1 MSDPLEVCQE
11 EMALP
16 SDFIGLLPSSKEGE
30 RERGRVKG
38 RGNPLS
44 FSSLVRPPRPAIEGR
59 EEDIRRPGDR
69 ARIIPDIEQNLA
81 QAVRWLYDNVHELE
95 RSLDILRDAK
105 LLTEGNAERLYSATV
120 LKPRLQA
127 QFPQTA
133 LNVQD
138 LVGVLVQPQKAGI
151 RSVSSLP
158 DVTVAQDGEL
168 VYFNQ
173 IVWRFNGK
181 RSVAPGRW
189 EVLTTAAVMLQ
200 DSHANRLANFPA
212 VDYPVGTLFWETDRK
227 VLYQRGL
234 DGSAGEAWVHT
245 LGVMEGTVIASDQRP
260 GDLGTDSEDLTFL
273 FYATDL
279 TLTYQWDGSGDWTY
293 YSGHGIIEQTITE
306 DTLIADPNAGAP
318 PDVIPAKAPVDYH
331 ILQDGVGGWAVT
343 WDAVFKGVTALTVG
357 TLSSK
362 LNIVNF
368 RAMSSSQL
376 MMDGNFGDITV

>member
-1 MSDPLEVCQE
+1 
-11 EMALP
+11 MALP
-16 SDFIGLLPSSKEGE
+16 SDFISLLPPTKGSGKE
-30 RERGRVKG
+30 RRARD
-38 RGNPLS
+38 PLS
-44 FSSLVRPPRPAIEGR
+44 FSSLVRPPRPTRKDR
-59 EEDIRRPGDR
+59 EENIRRPGDR
-69 ARIIPDIEQNLA
+69 LRVIPDIEQNLA

-105 LLTEGNAERLYSATV
+105 LLTEGHARELYSAIA
-120 LKPRLQA
+120 LKPKLQA
-127 QFPQTA
+127 QFPKTA

-173 IVWRFNGK
+173 IVWRFNGL

-200 DSHANRLANFPA
+200 DTHANRVANFPA
-212 VDYPVGTLFWETDRK
+212 ADFPVGTLFWETDRA

-234 DGSAGEAWVHT
+234 NGSAGEAWIHT
-245 LGVMEGTVIASDQRP
+245 LGVMEGTVIAADQRP
-260 GDLGTDSEDLTFL
+260 ADLGTDSEDLTFL

-279 TLTYQWDGSGDWTY
+279 TLTYQWDGTSDWTY
-293 YSGHGIIEQTITE
+293 HSGHGIIEQTITA

-331 ILQDGVGGWAVT
+331 ILQDGTGGWAVT
-343 WDAVFKGVTALTVG
+343 WNAVFKGVSFLTVG
-357 TLSSK
+357 TVADK
-362 LNIVNF
+362 LNIVNY

-376 MMDGNFGDITV
+376 VMDGNFGDITV